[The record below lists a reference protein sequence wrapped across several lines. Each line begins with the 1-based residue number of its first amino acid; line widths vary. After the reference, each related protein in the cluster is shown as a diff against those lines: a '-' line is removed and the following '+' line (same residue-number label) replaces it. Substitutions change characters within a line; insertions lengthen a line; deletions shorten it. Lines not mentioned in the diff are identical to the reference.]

1 MWAER
6 GARTEM
12 GVIAVVTMDGCNV
25 LDTKLAAVGITLDH
39 TKDGGDAGGHGN
51 FKCAGC

>member
-1 MWAER
+1 
-6 GARTEM
+6 M

-51 FKCAGC
+51 YKCGWC